1 MQPLLSLELLNLQ
14 NQRRKRNQPSD
25 SEIVINVMSSSTITM
40 LNLYKNNKIL
50 LEEIKHLKEGKN
62 ILADLEAIVEHF
74 KKLDVDLGKKA
85 DIQLKKVIE
94 NQLKISEKKKNIHYL
109 YESRFKILELFS
121 KYLVSGHKIDHS
133 TEVF

>member
-50 LEEIKHLKEGKN
+50 LEEIKHLKGGKN

-94 NQLKISEKKKNIHYL
+94 NQLKISEKKKNINYL
-109 YESRFKILELFS
+109 YESRFKMLELFS

>member
-1 MQPLLSLELLNLQ
+1 
-14 NQRRKRNQPSD
+14 
-25 SEIVINVMSSSTITM
+25 M

-50 LEEIKHLKEGKN
+50 LEEIKHLKGGKN

-94 NQLKISEKKKNIHYL
+94 NQLKISEKKKNINYL
-109 YESRFKILELFS
+109 YESRFKMLELFS